1 MMEKSA
7 VVEHA
12 WENHHRLGGDHSAGP
27 RQRTG
32 LTVAE
37 GGPANPDDTLG
48 GALKLGSIL
57 TDL

>member
-27 RQRTG
+27 RQGTG
-32 LTVAE
+32 TVAE

-48 GALKLGSIL
+48 GVLQLGSIL
-57 TDL
+57 NDL